1 MCSKNTKRGGV
12 MVAGLA
18 AVDGGLS
25 EGTSWGQHLA
35 GQEPAL
41 DDLGETGCPVERT
54 EPDGRE
60 RGARPWREGIRVGF
74 VVGWI
79 LGCIAR

>member
-1 MCSKNTKRGGV
+1 

-25 EGTSWGQHLA
+25 EGTSSGQHLA

-41 DDLGETGCPVERT
+41 DDVGETGCPVERT
-54 EPDGRE
+54 
-60 RGARPWREGIRVGF
+60 A
-74 VVGWI
+74 
-79 LGCIAR
+79 